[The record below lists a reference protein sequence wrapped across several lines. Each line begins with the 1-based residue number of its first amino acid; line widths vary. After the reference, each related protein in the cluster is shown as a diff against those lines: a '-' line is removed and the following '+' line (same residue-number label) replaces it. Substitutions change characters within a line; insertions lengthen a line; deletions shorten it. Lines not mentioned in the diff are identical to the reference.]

1 VSRKAVIV
9 TGELSGELH
18 AVHLVRTITAGL
30 GMEFSGMGGTR
41 LSDAGV
47 NLVHDY
53 RDISLTGLSEVFFKA
68 RHIWKAYRTLT
79 RHLRETKP
87 DLLILVD
94 FPGFNLRIAKAAKR
108 LGVPTVY
115 FIPPQVWAWRKNR
128 MKQMKSWI
136 DLVLCIL
143 PFEEALYHE
152 NHVPVKYI
160 GHPFLHTVRPRYTK
174 EAFRSMFAI
183 PEGSPVITIMP
194 GSRQNE
200 AGKHMPVLTD
210 VIRRL
215 QGRMRRL
222 TVLLPVA
229 DTMDEAFFAPLL
241 GKTEGVIPI
250 KGLPYDCLALSDAA
264 VIASGSA
271 TLEAAILNVP
281 SVVLYRISGLSY
293 LIARMVVRV
302 SHISLPNIIA
312 GREIFPEFVQSLDA
326 ERIANTVVS
335 MVNSDQSAIQKGMEE
350 VRKKL
355 ATPDHDPYRIAAAE
369 ILQFLERRYGP
380 LPETP

>member
-1 VSRKAVIV
+1 VIV

-18 AVHLVRTITAGL
+18 AVHLVRAIAASL
-30 GMEFSGMGGTR
+30 EMEFSGMGSTR

-47 NLVHDY
+47 KLVHDY

-68 RHIWKAYRTLT
+68 GHIWKAYRSLT

-94 FPGFNLRIAKAAKR
+94 FPGFNLRLAKVAKR
-108 LGVPTVY
+108 LGIPTVY
-115 FIPPQVWAWRKNR
+115 FIPPQIWAWRKNR
-128 MKQMKSWI
+128 MTQIKSRI

-143 PFEEALYHE
+143 PFEEALYREH
-152 NHVPVKYI
+152 HVRARYI
-160 GHPFLHTVRPRYTK
+160 GHPFLRTVRPRHTK

-183 PEGSPVITIMP
+183 REGAPVITIMP

-200 AGKHMPVLTD
+200 ARRHLPVLTD
-210 VIRRL
+210 IVRRL
-215 QGRMRRL
+215 QGKLGRL

-229 DTMDEAFFAPLL
+229 DTMDEAFFVPFIRELD
-241 GKTEGVIPI
+241 GVIPV
-250 KGLPYDCLALSDAA
+250 KGLPYDCLAHSDAA

-271 TLEAAILNVP
+271 TLEAAILGVP
-281 SVVLYRISGLSY
+281 SVVLYKISNLSY
-293 LIARMVVRV
+293 LIARMVVHV

-312 GREIFPEFVQSLDA
+312 GREIFPEFVQFLDA

-335 MVNSDQSAIQKGMEE
+335 MVNSDKSAIQKEMEE
-350 VRKKL
+350 VRKRL

-369 ILQFLERRYGP
+369 IIQLLERRYGP